1 MKKICMIAAALI
13 LAVTTSCEHKELC
26 YDHSHVADVQVVF
39 DWRHAPDA
47 DPIAMLLYL
56 FPADGSEPQPYWFS
70 NRSGGTITG
79 GTIRVPM
86 GTYHAVCLNTDTE
99 NISHRN
105 TERYETFH
113 VTTHTTSLM
122 SSGLSTLGVRSA
134 GAPRAEGTEDE
145 RVALSADMLWTD
157 HAEDIVL
164 TLAQTTETQT
174 ITFYPQVSVSRYTVE
189 IRNADNLQYTKG
201 VSGSIS
207 SLAGVLQPQ
216 RGADAITDERVT
228 IPFDGV
234 IGEDDGGEKTI
245 VTGEL
250 RAFGHH
256 PREAGNKH
264 ELIVY
269 AVLADGSKWYYTYD
283 VTDQIHAAPD
293 KRNVHI
299 LLDGLP
305 LPKPIVNGGGF
316 QPEVGDWESVDIPI
330 EM

>member
-56 FPADGSEPQPYWFS
+56 FPADGSEPQLYWFS

-105 TERYETFH
+105 TERHETFH
-113 VTTHTTSLM
+113 VTTHTTSLL
-122 SSGLSTLGVRSA
+122 SSLATLGVRSA
-134 GAPRAEGTEDE
+134 SPPRAESTEDE
-145 RVALSADMLWTD
+145 RVVLPPDMLWTD
-157 HAEDIVL
+157 HSEDIVV
-164 TLAQTTETQT
+164 TESSETQT

-189 IRNADNLQYTKG
+189 IRNAQNLKYVHG
-201 VSGSIS
+201 VSGSLS
-207 SLAGVLQPQ
+207 SLAGGLLPSK
-216 RGADAITDERVT
+216 GADALTEECVT
-228 IPFDGV
+228 IPFDAA
-234 IGEDDGGEKTI
+234 IEEDDKGEKTI
-245 VTGEL
+245 VTGSL
-250 RAFGHH
+250 QAFGHH
-256 PREAGNKH
+256 DQSKGNKH
-264 ELIVY
+264 GLIIY
-269 AVLADGSKWYYTYD
+269 AVLDDGSKWYYTYD

-299 LLDGLP
+299 LLEELP
-305 LPKPIVNGGGF
+305 LPKPIANGGGF
-316 QPEVGDWESVDIPI
+316 QPDVDEWDTVNIPI